1 MGWLPAELTLP
12 QGSWRCR
19 RRPAISL
26 PQPAP
31 LALPPWGRN
40 CTEMPASRLTWAL
53 SSLSQD
59 VGQGGGG
66 APLKNHWGGGGEGAP
81 ARSLIFQ
88 RRATTALPPPAPW
101 RWHQGASDSCSPAHA
116 PAPSAAPA
124 LAARVP
130 QHPKTC
136 YRKSYK
142 NRNGSLQRR
151 KEKGRGIF
159 WKARWIPRC
168 QNWHCHQTLTPG
180 VTDVG
185 RWRDPTTETFPAGAA
200 KSPLCPA
207 SLTAGSHPSQQ
218 DGNCPHINPLFL
230 VTPREFKVQAP
241 SSWKPLPISPEGG

>member
-19 RRPAISL
+19 RRPAISP

-66 APLKNHWGGGGEGAP
+66 APLKNHWGGEGAP

-168 QNWHCHQTLTPG
+168 QNWHRHQTLTPG

-185 RWRDPTTETFPAGAA
+185 RWRDPTPETFPAGAA

-207 SLTAGSHPSQQ
+207 SLTAGSHPSEQ